1 MPNVSKRSG
10 GKDIDSFNKEFR
22 RSRLTLTLMYLLV
35 LAVVLFVSGG
45 VTRSFF
51 SQRLDD
57 RFHRFNAYLDQRP
70 KTPTSVI
77 PPLADD
83 VRADLLHVTLAVN
96 TLLLFIAGLLSYWL
110 AGKTLRPIQE
120 AYSKQKH
127 FLSDVSHELRTPLAI
142 LQTDLE
148 NELEAANTQ
157 HSREVLQSHLEE
169 VGRMS
174 GLVTSLLTLSRI
186 ESEQRG
192 SVETELEVVDL
203 QLILRKTIDRLTPL
217 AQKQQVTLTFFP
229 TNFVQILIVTSKE
242 LLEQAI
248 TNVIHNAVQY
258 NKRNGQVDV
267 SASVQE
273 NTAIVLVKDTGI
285 GITQEDLQKVFD
297 RFYRVEKSRS
307 RQTGGSGLGLSIVQS
322 IIYSLGGLISLTSE
336 LNEGTTVR
344 IVLPIHKSS

>member
-35 LAVVLFVSGG
+35 LAVVLFISGG

-70 KTPTSVI
+70 KPISVML
-77 PPLADD
+77 PLADD
-83 VRADLLHVTLAVN
+83 VRADLLHVTLIVN

-148 NELEAANTQ
+148 NELETANTQ
-157 HSREVLQSHLEE
+157 HSRQALQSHLEE
-169 VGRMS
+169 VSRMS
-174 GLVTSLLTLSRI
+174 RLVTSLLMLSRLDGG
-186 ESEQRG
+186 QAG
-192 SVETELEVVDL
+192 TLETKDEVVDL
-203 QLILRKTIDRLTPL
+203 QLVLHKTIDRLTPL
-217 AQKQQVTLTFFP
+217 AQKHQITLSFFP
-229 TNFVQILIVTSKE
+229 STSVEIPIATSKE
-242 LLEQAI
+242 FLEQAI
-248 TNVIHNAVQY
+248 TNVIHNAIQY
-258 NKRNGQVDV
+258 NKKDGRVDV
-267 SASVQE
+267 CVSTQE
-273 NTAIVLVKDTGI
+273 DTATIVVKDTGI
-285 GITQEDLQKVFD
+285 GIAQEDLQKVFD

-322 IIYSLGGLISLTSE
+322 IISSLGGVISLSSQ

-344 IVLPIHKSS
+344 IVLPIHKL

>member
-35 LAVVLFVSGG
+35 LAVVLFISGG

-70 KTPTSVI
+70 KPTSVI

-83 VRADLLHVTLAVN
+83 VRADLLHVTLVVN
-96 TLLLFIAGLLSYWL
+96 TLLLFIAGFLSYWL

-148 NELEAANTQ
+148 NELEGANTQ

-174 GLVTSLLTLSRI
+174 GLVKSLLTLSRLDGG
-186 ESEQRG
+186 Q
-192 SVETELEVVDL
+192 VDTLETKGEVVDL

-217 AQKQQVTLTFFP
+217 AQNQHVVLAFSPSTSIEIP
-229 TNFVQILIVTSKE
+229 IAASKE
-242 LLEQAI
+242 FLEQAI
-248 TNVIHNAVQY
+248 TNVIHNAIQY
-258 NKRNGQVDV
+258 NKKDGQVNV
-267 SASVQE
+267 SVSTQE
-273 NTAIVLVKDTGI
+273 DTATILVKDTGV
-285 GITQEDLQKVFD
+285 GIAQEDLQKVFD

-322 IIYSLGGLISLTSE
+322 IIYSLGGVISLTSQ
-336 LNEGTTVR
+336 LNEGTTVS
-344 IVLPIHKSS
+344 IVLPIHKTS